1 MCVSRLTR
9 WNAGVNLFEYYLV
22 PQYAMAGHAMQPLE
36 RARVRQ
42 FAEMINSGI
51 QPLQNLAVLMQC
63 VRTTQLSITK
73 AFLVGPVRYVVIS
86 LPGRVCLRCG

>member
-1 MCVSRLTR
+1 MDCWLTTICVAPLYSLPDHTI
-9 WNAGVNLFEYYLV
+9 
-22 PQYAMAGHAMQPLE
+22 QPLE

-63 VRTTQLSITK
+63 VRSMPFLPHSK
-73 AFLVGPVRYVVIS
+73 PLWLAFHCHAGLHV
-86 LPGRVCLRCG
+86 

>member
-1 MCVSRLTR
+1 MPIQRRRYYRQRARCGCALQVCMHPSDGALYAHALASRSPNPVER
-9 WNAGVNLFEYYLV
+9 WCQSISTHYTL
-22 PQYAMAGHAMQPLE
+22 AGHAMQPLE

-63 VRTTQLSITK
+63 V
-73 AFLVGPVRYVVIS
+73 
-86 LPGRVCLRCG
+86 